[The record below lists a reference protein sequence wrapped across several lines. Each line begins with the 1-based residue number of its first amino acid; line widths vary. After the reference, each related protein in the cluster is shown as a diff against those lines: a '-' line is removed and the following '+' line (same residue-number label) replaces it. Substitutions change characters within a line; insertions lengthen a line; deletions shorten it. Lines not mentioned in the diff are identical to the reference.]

1 MPTYRANALYQAPTV
16 DNAVYEQFGMQPG
29 MDRLNLL
36 PRHDAKLGWIAP
48 NALYQIARALV
59 SPSVAAQ
66 GGYVSPEDGVNF
78 AGNVSLGSL
87 GTSALM
93 KRPAPGPGKTV
104 AQTVYYGS
112 QHNFDKFDMSK
123 IGTGEGA

>member
-1 MPTYRANALYQAPTV
+1 MPTYRTNALYQAPTV

-66 GGYVSPEDGVNF
+66 GGNVSPEDAVNF
-78 AGNVSLGSL
+78 GGVVGS
-87 GTSALM
+87 GGIGASALM
-93 KRPAPGPGKTV
+93 RNPAPGPGKTLP
-104 AQTVYYGS
+104 
-112 QHNFDKFDMSK
+112 
-123 IGTGEGA
+123 